1 MNVRFYVD
9 STTDAPHIHNHE
21 IDEDEVID
29 VLTNPGR
36 IARVGT
42 VHVWSLAKLK
52 QGAIFESFT
61 FPTLSQTAYL

>member
-9 STTDAPHIHNHE
+9 SATDAPHIHNHE

-29 VLTNPGR
+29 VLTNPGEDR
-36 IARVGT
+36 PGRDGSRVVIA
-42 VHVWSLAKLK
+42 KPK